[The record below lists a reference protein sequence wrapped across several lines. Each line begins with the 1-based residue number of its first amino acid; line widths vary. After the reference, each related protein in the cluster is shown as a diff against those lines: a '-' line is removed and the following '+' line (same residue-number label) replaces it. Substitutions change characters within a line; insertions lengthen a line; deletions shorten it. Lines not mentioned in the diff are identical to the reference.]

1 MINLLIA
8 YFSATG
14 ITKRVAEKMSSG
26 TGGDL
31 FEIEPV
37 DKYTTE
43 DLDWHNKESRSSVE
57 MNDIAFRPR
66 IARKVANMGSYNR
79 VAIGFP
85 VWWYRAPS
93 IINTFIEENN
103 LEGKEI
109 YLFVTSGGSNSD
121 GSIKDLKKNYPNLN
135 FVKATRFTGAE
146 YPEVYKTWIEGQDE
160 DW

>member
-1 MINLLIA
+1 MSKLLVA

-14 ITKRVAEKMSSG
+14 ITKRVAEKIKEAMD
-26 TGGDL
+26 GDI

-37 DKYTTE
+37 DKYTDE
-43 DLDWHNKESRSSVE
+43 DLAWHNKDCRTSIE
-57 MNDIAFRPR
+57 MNDRSSRPT
-66 IARKVANMGSYNR
+66 ITKKVDNIEEYDR
-79 VAIGFP
+79 VVIGFP

-121 GSIKDLKKNYPNLN
+121 GSIKDLSKTYPNLN

-146 YPEVYKTWIEGQDE
+146 YKEVYKTWIEGQNE
-160 DW
+160 D